1 MGQPLYLFALVPRQ
15 PNAYDCLSLKRVHF
29 VTMLTQLLDVVL
41 LIAFVLLLSRF
52 SLGRRDA
59 LRR

>member
-41 LIAFVLLLSRF
+41 LIAFVLLPLRF

>member
-41 LIAFVLLLSRF
+41 LIAFVLLPLRF
-52 SLGRRDA
+52 GLGLANA